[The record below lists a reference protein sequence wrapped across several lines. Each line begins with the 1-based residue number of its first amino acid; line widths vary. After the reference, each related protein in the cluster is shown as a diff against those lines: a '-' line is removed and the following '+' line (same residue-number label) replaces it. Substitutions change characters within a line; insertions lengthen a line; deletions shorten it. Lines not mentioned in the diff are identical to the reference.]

1 MARCN
6 QLRRLL
12 EHVKGNCLIKRMD
25 WPTKGEA
32 QLDLLFNSREDVVGN
47 MIISV
52 SLGCSNHELV
62 EVKILKEVRKVS
74 SRLQLIQ
81 NTGKWDPM
89 KGSSEGQRR

>member
-32 QLDLLFNSREDVVGN
+32 QLDLPFNSREDVVGN

-52 SLGCSNHELV
+52 SLGCSNHEVV
-62 EVKILKEVRKVS
+62 EVKNLKGVRKVN
-74 SRLQLIQ
+74 SRLHFIQ
-81 NTGKWDPM
+81 KTGRWDPM
-89 KGSSEGQRR
+89 R